1 MPDMPKPLLYRPPP
15 RWHVWAALG
24 GAVLLHLT
32 AVIAAIKHEPPPM
45 DLAGIPDAV
54 VIGLDQTPPDPEP
67 TPPPEEPD
75 APPPPPPPTSVPEF
89 VEEQATPPPKK
100 TSQKVQPIAR
110 PQVAAGPMSISNA
123 KALAISAP
131 RPEYPY
137 EARSRHLTGNGVCV
151 VTVDPGSGN
160 VSDATMA
167 VSIGSPLLD
176 NSALSAFRRWKF
188 KPGTVSRVKIPIV
201 FTLTGASY

>member
-100 TSQKVQPIAR
+100 TTQKVQPIAR

-137 EARSRHLTGNGVCV
+137 EARSRHVTGSGVCV
-151 VTVDPGSGN
+151 VTVDSGSGS

-176 NSALSAFRRWKF
+176 NSAVSAFRRWKF
-188 KPGTVSRVKIPIV
+188 KPGTVSRVKIPIT
-201 FTLTGASY
+201 FTMTGASY